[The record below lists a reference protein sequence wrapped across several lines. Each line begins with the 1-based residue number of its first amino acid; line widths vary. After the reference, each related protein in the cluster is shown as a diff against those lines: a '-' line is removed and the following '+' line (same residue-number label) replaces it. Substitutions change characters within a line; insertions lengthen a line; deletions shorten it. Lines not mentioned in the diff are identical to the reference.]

1 MFGVSVVLVEDF
13 VVVTVVLERLVIFG
27 ALIVDGVVV
36 AVVSLAII
44 GDNIVVVMGLD
55 VVVSVFIAGVVVA
68 E

>member
-1 MFGVSVVLVEDF
+1 MFGVSIVLVEDF
-13 VVVTVVLERLVIFG
+13 VVVIVVLERLVIFG

-55 VVVSVFIAGVVVA
+55 IVVSVFIAGVVVA

>member
-1 MFGVSVVLVEDF
+1 MFGVSIVLVEDF
-13 VVVTVVLERLVIFG
+13 VVVIVVLERLVIFG

>member
-13 VVVTVVLERLVIFG
+13 VVVIVVLERLVIFG
-27 ALIVDGVVV
+27 TLIVDGVVV
-36 AVVSLAII
+36 AVVSLTII

>member
-1 MFGVSVVLVEDF
+1 MFGVSVVLIEDF
-13 VVVTVVLERLVIFG
+13 VVVIVVLERLVIFG
-27 ALIVDGVVV
+27 AVIVDGVVV

>member
-13 VVVTVVLERLVIFG
+13 VVVIVVLERLVIFG
-27 ALIVDGVVV
+27 AVIVDGVVV

-55 VVVSVFIAGVVVA
+55 IVVSVFIAGVVVA

>member
-13 VVVTVVLERLVIFG
+13 VVVIVVLERLVIFG
-27 ALIVDGVVV
+27 TLIVDGVVV

>member
-13 VVVTVVLERLVIFG
+13 VVVIVVLERLVIFG
-27 ALIVDGVVV
+27 AVIADGVVV

>member
-13 VVVTVVLERLVIFG
+13 VVVIVVLERLVIFG

-55 VVVSVFIAGVVVA
+55 IVVSVFIAGVVVA

>member
-13 VVVTVVLERLVIFG
+13 VVVIVVLERLVIFG
-27 ALIVDGVVV
+27 ALIADGVVV

>member
-13 VVVTVVLERLVIFG
+13 VVVIVVLERLVIFG
-27 ALIVDGVVV
+27 AVIVDGVVV

>member
-13 VVVTVVLERLVIFG
+13 VVVIVVLERLVIFG
-27 ALIVDGVVV
+27 AVIVDGVVV

-55 VVVSVFIAGVVVA
+55 VVVSVFIASVVVA

>member
-13 VVVTVVLERLVIFG
+13 VVVIVVLERLVIFG

-36 AVVSLAII
+36 AVVSRAII

-55 VVVSVFIAGVVVA
+55 IVVSVFIAGVVVA

>member
-13 VVVTVVLERLVIFG
+13 VVVIVVLERLVIFG

-55 VVVSVFIAGVVVA
+55 VVVSVFIASVVVA

>member
-13 VVVTVVLERLVIFG
+13 VVVIVVLERLVIFG

>member
-13 VVVTVVLERLVIFG
+13 VVVIIVLERLVIFG